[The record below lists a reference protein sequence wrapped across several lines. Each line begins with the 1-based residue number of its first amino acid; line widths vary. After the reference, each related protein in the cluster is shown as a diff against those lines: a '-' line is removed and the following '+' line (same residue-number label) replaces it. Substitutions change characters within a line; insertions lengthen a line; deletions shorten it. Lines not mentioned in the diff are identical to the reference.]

1 MKNAIEIKN
10 IEKKYKKGF
19 KLEKTNIQIQSG
31 TITGLIGEN
40 GAGKT
45 TLLKIILGIIKQDS
59 GEIKIFNQNLKT
71 HENKIKEDIGVVLDN
86 AFFPETLNAKNINS
100 IMKNIFKNWDEKLFF
115 GHLEKL
121 ELPKNTPI
129 KKLSKGMQKKLEII
143 VALSHHP
150 KLLIL
155 DEPTSGLDPIIRKEI
170 LNLLLKFIKDENHT
184 ILISTHITTDLE
196 QIADKI
202 ILIDKGT
209 KILDEEKDNIMETYK
224 ILKCDLDYFDKID
237 KKDIIKYRKNKYNY
251 EILINQEKTKHKY
264 KNCIIEKITLENLM
278 LMLIKGEK

>member
-100 IMKNIFKNWDEKLFF
+100 IMINIFKNWDEKLFF

>member
-59 GEIKIFNQNLKT
+59 GEIKIFNQNQKT

-170 LNLLLKFIKDENHT
+170 LNLLLKFVKDENHT

-209 KILDEEKDNIMETYK
+209 KILDDEKDNIMETYK

>member
-59 GEIKIFNQNLKT
+59 GEIKIFNENQKA

-129 KKLSKGMQKKLEII
+129 KKLSKGMRKKLEII

>member
-19 KLEKTNIQIQSG
+19 KLEKTNIKIQSG

-86 AFFPETLNAKNINS
+86 AFFPETLNPKNINN
-100 IMKNIFKNWDEKLFF
+100 IMKDIFKNWDEKLFF

-129 KKLSKGMQKKLEII
+129 KKLSKGMRKKLEII

-209 KILDEEKDNIMETYK
+209 KILDDEKDNIMETYK

>member
-86 AFFPETLNAKNINS
+86 AFFPETLNSKNINN
-100 IMKNIFKNWDEKLFF
+100 IMKDIFKNWDEKLFF

-129 KKLSKGMQKKLEII
+129 KKLSKGMRKKLEII

-209 KILDEEKDNIMETYK
+209 KILDDEKDNIMETYK